1 MAGGGL
7 ARCAARLSGARV
19 RERGKPWRLGQAGP
33 VREGKEEKVGWVA
46 WAGLGRWGLAVWAG
60 LCFSFWVWA
69 GSSSSF
75 LLQTSLKLF
84 EFKFDFEFKP
94 HSIN

>member
-46 WAGLGRWGLAVWAG
+46 WAGLGRWDGHGPAGVWQFGLG
-60 LCFSFWVWA
+60 
-69 GSSSSF
+69 
-75 LLQTSLKLF
+75 
-84 EFKFDFEFKP
+84 
-94 HSIN
+94 

>member
-1 MAGGGL
+1 M
-7 ARCAARLSGARV
+7 
-19 RERGKPWRLGQAGP
+19 ELGRM
-33 VREGKEEKVGWVA
+33 REGREEKAGWVA
-46 WAGLGRWGLAVWAG
+46 WAGLGRWDGPGAEKRKGWPWAGWGLAVWAG
-60 LCFSFWVWA
+60 LSFSFWVWA